1 MQQAGIREAKPEQ
14 DEGDALLKAI
24 NIHYVQTLVNQSA
37 RLAASSLGPG
47 ALAKGQ
53 GHQKKGR
60 AGCPTPSWY
69 LRGRGGS
76 ADGASRYKTVERIL

>member
-1 MQQAGIREAKPEQ
+1 MQQAGIRKAKPEQ

-37 RLAASSLGPG
+37 QLAASSLGPG

-53 GHQKKGR
+53 GHQKGR
-60 AGCPTPSWY
+60 AGCPTPSRY